1 MCDIIIIIKLP
12 RPLTEVLNIIVD
24 VTRIPRGPDGVT
36 AKHKSQLVTS
46 LSLSFTA
53 DTLHRL
59 RASIQHE

>member
-24 VTRIPRGPDGVT
+24 VTRLPRGPDRGT
-36 AKHKSQLVTS
+36 TKHKSQLVTS
-46 LSLSFTA
+46 LPLPFTA

-59 RASIQHE
+59 GASSQHE